1 MQVLKVILSMNIF
14 HLDANFYCYITDI
27 WEIHLLTLEMA
38 LPTRW
43 VWAKSRSWWW
53 TGKPGM
59 LQSMGSKRIRHDWAT
74 EVNWTDLLWHDVYWK
89 FCLFSNWICSYCW
102 TFRSSLYI
110 LHASTLSTI
119 TWKYFFPVCSL
130 PFLLSDYNYV
140 HSKRLRIW

>member
-1 MQVLKVILSMNIF
+1 MWR
-14 HLDANFYCYITDI
+14 TDSL
-27 WEIHLLTLEMA
+27 EKTLMLGKIEGGRRRDDRGWDGWMA
-38 LPTRW
+38 SLTRW
-43 VWAKSRSWWW
+43 TWVSLNSGSWWW
-53 TGKPGM
+53 IGRPGVLRFM
-59 LQSMGSKRIRHDWAT
+59 RSQRVRHDWAT
-74 EVNWTDLLWHDVYWK
+74 EVNWTDLLWYDVYWK